1 MCWMP
6 SKNGR
11 KVRYEQECTPVRVVL
26 PKGSRTTRT
35 STGRY
40 SYWYEPPYHPVVSM
54 NPQKRKGDQ
63 AERELA
69 TLLADH
75 LGITI
80 RRKLGAG
87 RQDDTG
93 DLAGIP
99 NTIAQVANWTDALRA
114 IREKPVAADRQRGN
128 AAATY
133 AVTFIRLRGG
143 LWRAVLTI
151 DQWAT
156 YARETLET
164 HD

>member
-1 MCWMP
+1 MDRP
-6 SKNGR
+6 DGTSSLGAVEAVAPAILLLLR
-11 KVRYEQECTPVRVVL
+11 RSRRRVESNV
-26 PKGSRTTRT
+26 
-35 STGRY
+35 
-40 SYWYEPPYHPVVSM
+40 

-114 IREKPVAADRQRGN
+114 IREKPEAADRQRGN